1 MTKDSDTRQGHG
13 EDMEHRQRTTA
24 DQREK
29 RSQGQVQ
36 QTSSSETTRLVVGDA
51 QGSSSQGGRVSLPS
65 PCRARAQLH
74 PTSADIHICIAGS
87 THIWTGASDIYTGV
101 YAYIANCILRQPIAT
116 PCLTCQRTRQKHP
129 RFNRCSALA
138 AAIFTCSTP
147 FHPSP
152 ASTAR
157 PRLVDTCHII
167 ASEPCHFVHRGHKR
181 YRK

>member
-1 MTKDSDTRQGHG
+1 
-13 EDMEHRQRTTA
+13 MEHRQRTTTA
-24 DQREK
+24 DQKGIAEPRPSIADVLV
-29 RSQGQVQ
+29 RATAVSSGRCTGVVIARWTRQLAFALSR
-36 QTSSSETTRLVVGDA
+36 TST
-51 QGSSSQGGRVSLPS
+51 
-65 PCRARAQLH
+65 QLH
-74 PTSADIHICIAGS
+74 PTSAHIHICIAAS
-87 THIWTGASDIYTGV
+87 THIWTGASDIYTDV